1 MGRKKGYNWK
11 SREVNKTEIVKNED
25 VSHFITFLDI
35 NALLSF
41 WLSPG
46 IQGNDA

>member
-41 WLSPG
+41 CKY
-46 IQGNDA
+46 N